1 MRLDRVCLT
10 YRREEVRT
18 GAVNYPLIIL
28 AGAVINFRRNATRS
42 RKDLVTF
49 FRGRTKEL
57 GRSSTRNANLRDEFY
72 KLSSKKLSPKKLGI
86 ILYWVLR
93 IERLHAR
100 LNV

>member
-28 AGAVINFRRNATRS
+28 AGGVINFPRNAVRS

-49 FRGRTKEL
+49 FHERTRKL
-57 GRSSTRNANLRDEFY
+57 GRFSTRNMNSRDEIY
-72 KLSSKKLSPKKLGI
+72 KLSSKKLSKKLGV
-86 ILYWVLR
+86 IL
-93 IERLHAR
+93 
-100 LNV
+100 